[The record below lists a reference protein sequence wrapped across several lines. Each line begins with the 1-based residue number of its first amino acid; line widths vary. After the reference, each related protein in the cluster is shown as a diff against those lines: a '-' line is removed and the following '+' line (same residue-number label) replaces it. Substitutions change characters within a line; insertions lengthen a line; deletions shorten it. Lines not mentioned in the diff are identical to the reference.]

1 MKKNDNL
8 AEKPVYE
15 EDRFDEYAD
24 LLTRRDQLI
33 KECSSIQLCYTKE
46 FGEQLIENFELKL
59 ECIKL
64 KKSISYCRRVLNRGQ
79 SINVNSMNEAVEK
92 EMTIYKLQLGDMKR
106 DLKASEHTVTV
117 DAFRLS
123 RSKKIY
129 RRLSKLIHPD
139 VNSKTETNEFLRELW
154 ERVSEAYQHSN
165 VDDLEDLE
173 ILVKKALENLGDEGF
188 ELEVEGLEDRI
199 ERIENQIN
207 EIITSEPYIYNE
219 ILESKE
225 KIDGLHNQ
233 LSEEYKD
240 YETYL
245 ETLKKALNELLIGNG
260 ISTTW
265 KLD

>member
-8 AEKPVYE
+8 APELIAE
-15 EDRFDEYAD
+15 EGGFDEYAE
-24 LLTRRDQLI
+24 LLARRDQLI

-46 FGEQLIENFELKL
+46 FGKQLIENFELKL

-79 SINVNSMNEAVEK
+79 NINVNSMNEAVEQ
-92 EMTIYKLQLGDMKR
+92 EITLYKLQLGDMKS
-106 DLKASEHTVTV
+106 DLRAAEGSVTV

-139 VNSKTETNEFLRELW
+139 VNSKTETNEQLRELW
-154 ERVSEAYQHSN
+154 EKISEAYQHSN

-173 ILVKKALENLGDEGF
+173 ILVKIALEDLGNEGIEI
-188 ELEVEGLEDRI
+188 ELDDLEERI
-199 ERIENQIN
+199 ERVEKQIN
-207 EIITSEPYIYNE
+207 DIVSSEPYIFSE

-225 KIDGLHNQ
+225 KTESFHNQ

-245 ETLKKALNELLIGNG
+245 ETLKKALEELLIGNG
-260 ISTTW
+260 FNTTW
-265 KLD
+265 ELD

>member
-1 MKKNDNL
+1 MKNKDNL
-8 AEKPVYE
+8 AHKPVFE
-15 EDRFDEYAD
+15 EDLFDEYAD
-24 LLTRRDQLI
+24 LLARRDQLLKDSESYKI
-33 KECSSIQLCYTKE
+33 CYTKE
-46 FGEQLIENFELKL
+46 FGEQLIANFELKL
-59 ECIKL
+59 ECIKM
-64 KKSISYCRRVLNRGQ
+64 KKSISYCRRVLNRGET
-79 SINVNSMNEAVEK
+79 INVNAMMEAVES
-92 EMTIYKLQLGDMKR
+92 EMTLYKAQLMDMQM
-106 DLKASEHTVTV
+106 DLRAANNSKTSDSFSV
-117 DAFRLS
+117 S
-123 RSKKIY
+123 SSKKIY

-139 VNSKTETNEFLRELW
+139 VNSKTETNELLRELW

-173 ILVKKALENLGDEGF
+173 ILVKKALEDLGDEGF

-245 ETLKKALNELLIGNG
+245 ETLKKSLNELLIGNG

-265 KLD
+265 KLN

>member
-1 MKKNDNL
+1 MKKDNNL
-8 AEKPVYE
+8 AEKPVFE
-15 EDRFDEYAD
+15 EDRFEEYAE
-24 LLTRRDQLI
+24 LLVRRDHLF
-33 KECSSIQLCYTKE
+33 KECTSIQLNYNKE
-46 FGEQLIENFELKL
+46 FGEQLIKNFELKL

-79 SINVNSMNEAVEK
+79 KINVNSMNEAVDK
-92 EMTIYKLQLGDMKR
+92 EMVLYKLQLGDMKR
-106 DLKASEHTVTV
+106 DLRAAENSVTV

-139 VNSKTETNEFLRELW
+139 VNVRTENNEQLRELW
-154 ERVSEAYQHSN
+154 ERISEAYQHSD

-173 ILVKKALENLGDEGF
+173 ILVKKALEDLGDDGF
-188 ELEVEGLEDRI
+188 EIELGDIEDRI
-199 ERIENQIN
+199 NRIENQIS
-207 EIITSEPYIYNE
+207 EIIITEPYIYNE

-225 KIDGLHNQ
+225 KIEGLHNQ
-233 LSEEYKD
+233 LNEEYKD

-245 ETLKKALNELLIGNG
+245 ETLKKALNDLLLGSG

-265 KLD
+265 KMD